1 MQKGMAFYTPDVDL
15 ITGLPGPATRGTTS
29 GAVRSF
35 RIKADTLLST
45 LLQTGF

>member
-29 GAVRSF
+29 GAVCQ
-35 RIKADTLLST
+35 DLSRYRV
-45 LLQTGF
+45 QTK